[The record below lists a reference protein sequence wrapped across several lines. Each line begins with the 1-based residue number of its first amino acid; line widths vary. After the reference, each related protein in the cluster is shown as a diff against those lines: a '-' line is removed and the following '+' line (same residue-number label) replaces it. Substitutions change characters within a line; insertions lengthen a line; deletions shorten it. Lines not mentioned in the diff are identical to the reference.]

1 METETERT
9 LLEEIELLALKIVS
23 IDLEGERNE

>member
-9 LLEEIELLALKIVS
+9 LLDEVELLALKILS
-23 IDLEGERNE
+23 IDLEGRHNE